1 MPLKAKRSGSKNCRD
16 FVELDVVSISEQFVA
31 EMKGENR
38 KTVMNSSDKELTS
51 CKKQK
56 GESRGTNE
64 RESKKR
70 MNRITELMIA
80 RMTRQT
86 TEMRKKKKS
95 CFGQLSIS
103 DCACCRLVKM
113 RFVPLFVVR
122 RHCRMDRCECI
133 EDRCR

>member
-1 MPLKAKRSGSKNCRD
+1 
-16 FVELDVVSISEQFVA
+16 
-31 EMKGENR
+31 MKGENR

-56 GESRGTNE
+56 GESRGTKE

-86 TEMRKKKKS
+86 TEMRKRKKKKKLFWVTVHIRL
-95 CFGQLSIS
+95 CLLSACQDAFRSPFCGS
-103 DCACCRLVKM
+103 DAL
-113 RFVPLFVVR
+113 P
-122 RHCRMDRCECI
+122 D
-133 EDRCR
+133 